1 VSAVAI
7 LSPDAPAG
15 TWSLL
20 RESRAV
26 AILAIVLALIVIWY
40 AGAIWKNGNI
50 IHDMDVRDGKTRS
63 SAELVIASLTQP
75 KPFVPA
81 PQQVLV
87 DTIQSTLFANPT
99 KPSTLIFHAWVT
111 LTSALAGFAAG
122 TLLGILLAV
131 AIINVK
137 SLDKGLM
144 PWIISSQ
151 MVPILAI
158 APIVIVVLGRIGIT
172 GLAPKAVISMY
183 LSFFPVTV
191 GMVKGLRSPTP
202 INLDLMR
209 TYSANAAQTLWKL
222 RLPSSVPFFFASAK
236 IAIAASVV
244 GAIVAELPTGAVA
257 GLGARLLIGT
267 YYGQTIQMWSA
278 LVAGSIMAAG
288 LVGIVGMLERALGRV
303 AGRPA

>member
-1 VSAVAI
+1 MTAASLAVA
-7 LSPDAPAG
+7 APLPARR
-15 TWSLL
+15 L
-20 RESRAV
+20 RDSRTV
-26 AILAIVLALIVIWY
+26 AILAVVLALVVVWY

-50 IHDMDVRDGKTRS
+50 IHDMDVRDGQSRS
-63 SAELVIASLTQP
+63 LVELVIASLTQA
-75 KPFVPA
+75 KPSVPA
-81 PQQVLV
+81 PQQVLI
-87 DTIQSTLFANPT
+87 DTVQSTFFANPT
-99 KPSTLIFHAWVT
+99 KPSSLIFHAWVT
-111 LTSALAGFAAG
+111 LTSALVGFGAG
-122 TLLGILLAV
+122 TLLGIVLAI

-172 GLAPKAVISMY
+172 GLVPKAVISMY

-191 GMVKGLRSPTP
+191 GMVKGLRSPTS

-209 TYSANAAQTLWKL
+209 TYSATAAQMLWKL
-222 RLPSSVPFFFASAK
+222 RLPSSVPFLFASTK

-244 GAIVAELPTGAVA
+244 GAIVGELPTGATA

-278 LVAGSIMAAG
+278 LVAGSILAAG
-288 LVGIVGMLERALGRV
+288 LVALVGLLERAVVGRM
-303 AGRPA
+303 GRRPA

>member
-1 VSAVAI
+1 MTAASFVAT
-7 LSPDAPAG
+7 PPAQ
-15 TWSLL
+15 THRL
-20 RESRAV
+20 RDSRTL
-26 AILAIVLALIVIWY
+26 AILAIVLALVVIWY

-50 IHDMDVRDGKTRS
+50 IHDMDVRDGNTRS
-63 SAELVIASLTQP
+63 FAELVVASVTQA
-75 KPFVPA
+75 KPSVPA
-81 PQQVLV
+81 PHQVLI
-87 DTIQSTLFANPT
+87 DTIQSTVFANPT
-99 KPSTLIFHAWVT
+99 KPSSLLFHAWVT

-122 TLLGILLAV
+122 TLLGILLAI

-158 APIVIVVLGRIGIT
+158 APIVIVVLGRMGIT
-172 GLAPKAVISMY
+172 GLLPKAIISMY

-191 GMVKGLRSPTP
+191 GMVKGLRSPAS

-209 TYSANAAQTLWKL
+209 TYSATAAQTLWKL
-222 RLPSSVPFFFASAK
+222 RLPSSVPFLFASTK
-236 IAIAASVV
+236 IAIAAAVV
-244 GAIVAELPTGAVA
+244 GAIVGELPTGATA

-288 LVGIVGMLERALGRV
+288 LVGLVGLLERIVIVRMGRR
-303 AGRPA
+303 AA

>member
-1 VSAVAI
+1 MTAATLSAVT
-7 LSPDAPAG
+7 LPPRSR
-15 TWSLL
+15 L
-20 RESRAV
+20 RDSRAI
-26 AILAIVLALIVIWY
+26 AILAIVLALIVLWY

-50 IHDMDVRDGKTRS
+50 IRDMDVRDHVERS
-63 SAELVIASLTQP
+63 FGDLVVTSVTQA
-75 KPFVPA
+75 KPSVPA
-81 PQQVLV
+81 PHQVLI

-99 KPSTLIFHAWVT
+99 KPSSLLFHAWVT

-122 TLLGILLAV
+122 TLLGIVLAI

-158 APIVIVVLGRIGIT
+158 APIVIVVLGRMGIT
-172 GLAPKAVISMY
+172 GLVPKAIISMY

-191 GMVKGLRSPTP
+191 GMVKGLRSPAA

-209 TYSANAAQTLWKL
+209 TYSATAAQTLWKL
-222 RLPSSVPFFFASAK
+222 RLPSSVPFLFASTK
-236 IAIAASVV
+236 IAIAAAVV
-244 GAIVAELPTGAVA
+244 GAIVGELPTGATA

-288 LVGIVGMLERALGRV
+288 LVGLVGLLERIVVGRM
-303 AGRPA
+303 GRKPA

>member
-1 VSAVAI
+1 
-7 LSPDAPAG
+7 L
-15 TWSLL
+15 
-20 RESRAV
+20 
-26 AILAIVLALIVIWY
+26 
-40 AGAIWKNGNI
+40 
-50 IHDMDVRDGKTRS
+50 
-63 SAELVIASLTQP
+63 
-75 KPFVPA
+75 
-81 PQQVLV
+81 
-87 DTIQSTLFANPT
+87 
-99 KPSTLIFHAWVT
+99 FHAWVT

-122 TLLGILLAV
+122 TLLGILLAI

-158 APIVIVVLGRIGIT
+158 APIVIVVLGRMGIT
-172 GLAPKAVISMY
+172 GLLPKAIISMY

-191 GMVKGLRSPTP
+191 GMVKGLRSPAA

-209 TYSANAAQTLWKL
+209 TYSATAAQTLWKL
-222 RLPSSVPFFFASAK
+222 RLPSSVPFLFASTK
-236 IAIAASVV
+236 IAIAAAVV
-244 GAIVAELPTGAVA
+244 GAIVGELPTGATA

-288 LVGIVGMLERALGRV
+288 LVGLVGLLERIVIVRMGRR
-303 AGRPA
+303 AA

>member
-1 VSAVAI
+1 
-7 LSPDAPAG
+7 
-15 TWSLL
+15 
-20 RESRAV
+20 
-26 AILAIVLALIVIWY
+26 
-40 AGAIWKNGNI
+40 
-50 IHDMDVRDGKTRS
+50 MDVRDGNTRS
-63 SAELVIASLTQP
+63 FAELVVASVTQA
-75 KPFVPA
+75 KPSVPA
-81 PQQVLV
+81 PHQVLI
-87 DTIQSTLFANPT
+87 DTIQSTLFANPA
-99 KPSTLIFHAWVT
+99 KPSSLLFHAWVT

-122 TLLGILLAV
+122 TLLGILLAI

-158 APIVIVVLGRIGIT
+158 APIVIVVLGRMGIT
-172 GLAPKAVISMY
+172 GLLPKAIISMY

-191 GMVKGLRSPTP
+191 GMVKGLRSPAA

-209 TYSANAAQTLWKL
+209 TYSATAVQTLWKL
-222 RLPSSVPFFFASAK
+222 RLPSSVPFLFASTK
-236 IAIAASVV
+236 IAIAAAVV
-244 GAIVAELPTGAVA
+244 GAIVGELPTGATA

-288 LVGIVGMLERALGRV
+288 LVGLVGLLERIVIVRMGRR
-303 AGRPA
+303 AA